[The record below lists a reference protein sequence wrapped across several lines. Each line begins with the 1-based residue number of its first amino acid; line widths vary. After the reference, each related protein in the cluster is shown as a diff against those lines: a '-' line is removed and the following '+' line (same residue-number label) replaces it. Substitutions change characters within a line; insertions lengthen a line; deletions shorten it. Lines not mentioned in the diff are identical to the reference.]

1 MNFLQDDL
9 EKIRRKSKE
18 NYGVSV
24 NSLWRVPGVP
34 ARTAIKKARP
44 SRMAGAGTGNAVK
57 NNQALSLAMAAFT
70 RARVSSLPSMAA
82 RSVPP
87 PGVR

>member
-24 NSLWRVPGVP
+24 NSLWRS
-34 ARTAIKKARP
+34 ARC
-44 SRMAGAGTGNAVK
+44 AGSHRDQKGPPQPDGRGGHRKCSEKQSGAELGNGGLHAG
-57 NNQALSLAMAAFT
+57 QSLLLA
-70 RARVSSLPSMAA
+70 SMAA